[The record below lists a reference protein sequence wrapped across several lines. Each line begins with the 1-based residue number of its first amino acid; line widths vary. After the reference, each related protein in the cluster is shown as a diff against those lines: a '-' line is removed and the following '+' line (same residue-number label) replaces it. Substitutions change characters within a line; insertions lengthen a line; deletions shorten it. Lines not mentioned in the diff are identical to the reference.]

1 LASTTASG
9 LYSGFNRASTSAF
22 FSFGPALVTLAGPV
36 KFPGLFDF
44 TSCFCFVD
52 FYDGF
57 AHRNAT
63 IKAPAPVSPGFT
75 FTVGK
80 YSILI
85 PNHAAYAITV
95 WTAPLSAPPRNVCDA
110 GPLTVSTQNLY
121 PYASISC

>member
-1 LASTTASG
+1 L
-9 LYSGFNRASTSAF
+9 

-36 KFPGLFDF
+36 KFPGLFNS
-44 TSCFCFVD
+44 TNCFCFVD

-63 IKAPAPVSPGFT
+63 VKAPAPASPT
-75 FTVGK
+75 STSTVGK

-85 PNHAAYAITV
+85 ANFADYSVTV
-95 WTAPLSAPPRNVCDA
+95 WTTPPSAVARSLCDA
-110 GPLTVSTQNLY
+110 GPLTVNTQNPY